1 MADPDYL
8 PAMCPTIQ
16 KACKDF
22 PNLANHIIRRNG
34 LHVEEFNLL
43 QEKLAK
49 NIFFRYKIQKE
60 IENLKKN
67 KEFDS
72 E

>member
-1 MADPDYL
+1 MADPEFL

-22 PNLANHIIRRNG
+22 PHLANHIIQRNG

-43 QEKLAK
+43 QEKLSK
-49 NIFFRYKIQKE
+49 NMFFRYQIKKE
-60 IENLKKN
+60 IDKLKL
-67 KEFDS
+67 KEDTRS
-72 E
+72 